1 MSKLLKKPVNLAL
14 IQLACTADKA
24 KNLTHARNK
33 VIEAAR
39 QHDAGIV
46 VLPECFNSPYG
57 TKYFSKY
64 AETLLPSP
72 PTEAQSP
79 TFHALSKLAKDAKVY
94 LVGGSIPE
102 YEPSTK
108 KLFNT

>member
-1 MSKLLKKPVNLAL
+1 MSKLLKKPVKLAL

-24 KNLTHARNK
+24 HNLTHARSK
-33 VIEAAR
+33 VLEAA
-39 QHDAGIV
+39 QKLDAQIV

-64 AETLLPSP
+64 AETLLPFP
-72 PTEAQSP
+72 PTETQSP
-79 TFHALSKLAKDAKVY
+79 TFHALSKMAREAKVY

-102 YEPSTK
+102 YETSTK
-108 KLFNT
+108 